1 MNESE
6 KQFSLTRAASNN
18 RGGKRQFLISYWLMS
33 VHTLPCSTRL
43 SKTMPAWFGQVGI
56 LTVTGSLS
64 FRLEHGHYGS
74 VLHSCRSIFC
84 SAVKA
89 CLAAACAAVKACLA
103 AACAAVGFPAMKAS
117 LAAAC
122 AAVKASLSAA
132 CATVKASLSAAC
144 ATVKA
149 CRAAF

>member
-103 AACAAVGFPAMKAS
+103 AACAAVKAC

-122 AAVKASLSAA
+122 AAVN
-132 CATVKASLSAAC
+132 
-144 ATVKA
+144 A
-149 CRAAF
+149 CRSVFCCLLKTVCCAAVGFPAM

>member
-74 VLHSCRSIFC
+74 VLHSCRPIFC

-103 AACAAVGFPAMKAS
+103 AACAAVKAC

-122 AAVKASLSAA
+122 AAVKACLSAA
-132 CATVKASLSAAC
+132 GATVKASLSAAC